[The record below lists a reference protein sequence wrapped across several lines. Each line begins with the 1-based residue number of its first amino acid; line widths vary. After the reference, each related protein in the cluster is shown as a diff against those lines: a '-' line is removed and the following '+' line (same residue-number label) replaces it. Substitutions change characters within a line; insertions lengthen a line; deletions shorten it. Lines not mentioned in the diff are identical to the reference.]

1 MPETYSF
8 IRGDSRDSIV
18 LRAQKA
24 MDAAVAQV
32 WKTRD
37 AELPLKTPRELLILA
52 SIVEKETGV
61 ECLIR
66 ERGVKDFC
74 HFQRSIGC
82 RGDVSAAGYAVD
94 RT

>member
-1 MPETYSF
+1 MITECTVHKNGSALFFPRASQVVRA
-8 IRGDSRDSIV
+8 IGNSRIGSDI
-18 LRAQKA
+18 A
-24 MDAAVAQV
+24 
-32 WKTRD
+32 
-37 AELPLKTPRELLILA
+37 
-52 SIVEKETGV
+52 IVEKETGV